1 MQNDVERRARAVL
14 QGTIRQKSNLFSR
27 VAIDSGGCSMG
38 LMVWITS
45 LQQDRVYVF
54 GVSANRGL
62 LAWIVIGLLAGWIAG
77 IVTRGHGFGC
87 IVNIVLGL
95 IGAVIGGWIF
105 SRLGI
110 ITWSF
115 IGSLAAATVGAVV
128 LVAIARLFAGG
139 D

>member
-1 MQNDVERRARAVL
+1 MSS
-14 QGTIRQKSNLFSR
+14 IFSN
-27 VAIDSGGCSMG
+27 AA
-38 LMVWITS
+38 
-45 LQQDRVYVF
+45 LQQDRIYLL

-77 IVTRGHGFGC
+77 TVTRGRGFGC
-87 IVNIVLGL
+87 IINIVLGL

-110 ITWSF
+110 VTWGF

-128 LVAIARLFAGG
+128 LVAVARLFAGG